1 MPLDACARRG
11 GRVRERDVPCVAHNT
26 TERERWSAHA
36 RQANEKNERCK
47 RKARARMTGVHARD
61 GKEKRATCTRDGL
74 LHPPPLKNRLTPL
87 SQGEAEEERW
97 KSEGRAKD
105 VGVDVD
111 VDVDVDGT
119 WCGCGCGCGRNEV
132 WMWMWMWMW
141 MWTELAVDVDG
152 ACCGA
157 VRGACTP
164 ARPLAFTTPKASE
177 PSRYADRLRVVGCE
191 RLPVCL

>member
-74 LHPPPLKNRLTPL
+74 LHYRSTTGALPEHYRSTTGALPEHCRSTT
-87 SQGEAEEERW
+87 GGAT
-97 KSEGRAKD
+97 D
-105 VGVDVD
+105 GV
-111 VDVDVDGT
+111 
-119 WCGCGCGCGRNEV
+119 
-132 WMWMWMWMW
+132 
-141 MWTELAVDVDG
+141 A
-152 ACCGA
+152 
-157 VRGACTP
+157 
-164 ARPLAFTTPKASE
+164 
-177 PSRYADRLRVVGCE
+177 
-191 RLPVCL
+191 